1 MALETWQ
8 IDPVH
13 SHIHFSIRHFV
24 ISRIHG
30 RFTKWG
36 GTLQLDEQSPSASKA
51 EIHIDV
57 NSIDTNDANRDGHL
71 KTPDFFDTARYPE
84 ITFKSTSIDSAGPNR
99 YRVHGDMTMRGVTS
113 PATLEVETGG
123 QVKDPWGHTRSG
135 FSVRASV
142 DRKAYGLSFNQVL
155 EAGGLALGETVD
167 VAIDLEAVKSA

>member
-24 ISRIHG
+24 ISKIHG

-36 GTLQLDEQSPSASKA
+36 GTLQLDEQSPAASKA

-84 ITFKSTSIDSAGPNR
+84 ITFKSTSVQANGPNR
-99 YRVHGDMTMRGVTS
+99 YRVNGDMTMRGVTS
-113 PATLEVETGG
+113 PATLDVESGG
-123 QVKDPWGHTRSG
+123 QVKDPWGHTRCG
-135 FSVRASV
+135 FSVKGSV
-142 DRKAYGLSFNQVL
+142 DRKAFGLSFNQVL

-167 VAIDLEAVKSA
+167 VAIDLEAVKA